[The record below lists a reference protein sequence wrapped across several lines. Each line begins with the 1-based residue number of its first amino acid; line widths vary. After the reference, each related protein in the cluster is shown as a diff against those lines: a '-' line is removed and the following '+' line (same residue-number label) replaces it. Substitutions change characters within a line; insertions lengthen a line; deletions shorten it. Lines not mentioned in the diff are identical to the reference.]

1 MPVLRKNNR
10 IESIHSSLAIETNS
24 LSFDQVKDVT
34 NGKVVIGPKKE
45 IQEVKNAYN
54 TYLKTRGNPSLNP
67 VISISLW
74 ICIYS
79 SI

>member
-24 LSFDQVKDVT
+24 LSFDQVKDVI

-54 TYLKTRGNPSLNP
+54 AYLKTRGNPSLNP
-67 VISISLW
+67 VISISL
-74 ICIYS
+74 
-79 SI
+79 